1 VGSSLRD
8 ESPAG
13 AAAATAVPAALHMDQ
28 LALDT
33 LAMHWREAL
42 DGAQETLD
50 ALSHSRRQLGFAAH
64 ELGRRMTQLREE
76 RTATELDLGQLARVA
91 QLPVRRHLTGPRASS
106 ARLGLGA
113 NVRGCIFDLDGVLTP
128 SAELHVDAWQR
139 TFDELLARHEAAAG
153 TRFDAVRPFARRDDY
168 RRYLDG
174 KPRLEGVHEFL
185 ASRGIR
191 LPDGSP
197 GDRPGAETAFG
208 VANRKNELLVARLRH
223 EGIHAYDGSLL
234 FLELAHEARLRC
246 AVVSASANTSA
257 ILGRAGL
264 RFLIDEIVDG
274 HVQEVEHLLP
284 KPLPDSVLEACRRLG
299 LPPEQVA
306 TFETTSAGITAGR
319 AAGVDRVVFV
329 AREGPVP
336 RAASRGADG
345 VVTDLAELIDTELG

>member
-1 VGSSLRD
+1 VGSSSRD

-13 AAAATAVPAALHMDQ
+13 TAAPAAVPAPLHMDR
-28 LALDT
+28 LTLDT
-33 LAMHWREAL
+33 IAMHWREAL
-42 DGAQETLD
+42 DGAEDTLD
-50 ALSHSRRQLGFAAH
+50 ALSHSRRQLGFQAH
-64 ELGRRMTQLREE
+64 ELAQWMNELRAE
-76 RTATELDLGQLARVA
+76 RAATELDLEQLAHVA
-91 QLPVRRHLTGPRASS
+91 QLPVRRHLTGPRATS
-106 ARLGLGA
+106 ASLGLGA
-113 NVRGCIFDLDGVLTP
+113 NVRGCVFDLDGVLTP
-128 SAELHVDAWQR
+128 SAELHVEAWQR
-139 TFDELLARHEAAAG
+139 TFDALLARHQAAAG

-191 LPDGSP
+191 LADGEP
-197 GDRPGAETAFG
+197 GDRPGAETAYG
-208 VANRKNELLVARLRH
+208 VANRKNELLVARLRQ
-223 EGIHAYDGSLL
+223 EGIHAYEGSLL

-274 HVQEVEHLLP
+274 HVLDAEHLLP
-284 KPLPDSVLEACRRLG
+284 KPSADSVLEACRRLG
-299 LPPEQVA
+299 LAPEEVA

-329 AREGPVP
+329 AREGPIP

-345 VVTDLAELIDTELG
+345 IVTDLAELIDTELA